1 MKGMSGHALSSLK
14 LRLFL
19 DFCKIIHMKKLFSLF
34 LMLPFLST
42 GQAKKP
48 NIVLILADDL
58 GWGDVGFHGSKIKT
72 PNIDNLAR
80 EGVELTRYYTAPICS
95 PSRAGL
101 MTGRYPNRVG
111 IRETTIPPWSDF
123 GLDTS
128 EQLLPEMLAEAGYKN
143 RAIIGKWH
151 LGHAT
156 LQYHPMRRG
165 FTHFYGHLNG
175 AIDYFTHKRE
185 GEVDWQNDYG
195 PSADK
200 GYSTNLLT
208 AEAVKCIKNYSKDS
222 APFMLYVAY
231 NAPHGPLQA
240 TDEDLNLYGYDPD
253 KPKFKS
259 NPDSED
265 GGSDKGHGNTPK
277 QTYAAM
283 VTCLDRGIG
292 EILRALKD
300 QNIAENTLVIFH
312 SDNGAAGNGAV
323 ASSGELKGFKFD
335 EWEGGVRS
343 PAIIRWPSAGLK
355 GGGKIDQVMGYIDIF
370 PTLKEIAGV
379 KSEHNKPFDGISMWP
394 VLSGKS
400 PAFDREFYLG
410 HGAIIS
416 GDWKLIKD
424 MNIRKMKMQGDV
436 LFNIPLDF
444 SERNNLKESKSDI
457 YNKLKTRVAH
467 YDSIKA
473 PREILT
479 KGPKN
484 GFIAPKN
491 WTITK

>member
-1 MKGMSGHALSSLK
+1 MNK
-14 LRLFL
+14 LFNLFL
-19 DFCKIIHMKKLFSLF
+19 L
-34 LMLPFLST
+34 LPLLSA
-42 GQAKKP
+42 GQEKKP
-48 NIVLILADDL
+48 NIVFILADDL
-58 GWGDVGFHGSKIKT
+58 GWGDVGFHGSTIKT
-72 PNIDNLAR
+72 PNIDRLAR

-95 PSRAGL
+95 PTRAGL

-111 IRETTIPPWSDF
+111 IRETTIPPWSEF

-128 EQLLPEMLAEAGYKN
+128 EQLLPQMLAEAGYKN

-195 PSADK
+195 HSKDE

-208 AEAVKCIKNYSKDS
+208 AEAVKCIGQYAKDA

-240 TDEDLNLYGYDPD
+240 TEEDLKLCGFDPG
-253 KPKFKS
+253 KPRYKS

-265 GGSDKGHGNTPK
+265 GGSDRGHGNTAK

-283 VTCLDRGIG
+283 ITCLDRGIG
-292 EILRALKD
+292 EILQALKD
-300 QNIAENTLVIFH
+300 QKLDENTLVIFH

-323 ASSGELKGFKFD
+323 ASNGGLHGYKLD
-335 EWEGGVRS
+335 EWDGGVKS
-343 PAIIRWPSAGLK
+343 PAIIKWPDAGII
-355 GGGKIDQVMGYIDIF
+355 GGTKIDQVMGYVDLF

-379 KSEHNKPFDGISMWP
+379 KSPPNKPFDGISMWP
-394 VLSGKS
+394 VLSGKTQKI
-400 PAFDREFYLG
+400 DREFYLG
-410 HGAIIS
+410 HGAIIN
-416 GDWKLIKD
+416 GDWKLIVDKG
-424 MNIRKMKMQGDV
+424 IRKMQMNGDA
-436 LFNIPLDF
+436 LFNIPPDF
-444 SERNNLKESKSDI
+444 SEKNNLKAANPDMF
-457 YNKLKTRVAH
+457 NKLKSAVAP
-467 YDSIKA
+467 YDAIKA
-473 PREILT
+473 PREILA

-484 GFIAPKN
+484 GFVAPKN
-491 WTITK
+491 WVITKEK

>member
-1 MKGMSGHALSSLK
+1 MEKRFICSFSVLLSLGAVQNAK
-14 LRLFL
+14 
-19 DFCKIIHMKKLFSLF
+19 CQETVI
-34 LMLPFLST
+34 
-42 GQAKKP
+42 KKP
-48 NIVLILADDL
+48 NIIIILADDL
-58 GWGDVGFHGSKIKT
+58 GWGDVGFHGSSIKT
-72 PNIDNLAR
+72 PFLDQLCK
-80 EGVELTRYYTAPICS
+80 EGVELTRYYTAPISS
-95 PSRAGL
+95 PTRAGL

-151 LGHAT
+151 LGHNT

-185 GEVDWQNDYG
+185 GETDWHYDYE
-195 PSADK
+195 PSPDK

-208 AEAVKCIKNYSKDS
+208 AEALRCLKQYAGEDT
-222 APFMLYVAY
+222 PFMMYVAY

-240 TDEDLNLYGYDPD
+240 PEEDLKLYGYDPA
-253 KPKFKS
+253 KPKYKS
-259 NPDSED
+259 NAESED
-265 GGSDKGHGNTPK
+265 GGADLGHGNTAR

-292 EILRALKD
+292 QILQLLKELKIED
-300 QNIAENTLVIFH
+300 NTLVIFH

-323 ASSGELKGFKFD
+323 ASNGGLRGYKLD
-335 EWEGGVRS
+335 EWEGGVKS
-343 PAIIRWPSAGLK
+343 PAIIRWPAAGLV
-355 GGGKIDQVMGYIDIF
+355 GGGQIDQVMGYVDLF
-370 PTLKEIAGV
+370 PTLKDIAGV
-379 KSEHNKPFDGISMWP
+379 KSEPVKPFDGISMWP
-394 VLSGKS
+394 VLSRKI
-400 PAFDREFYLG
+400 PKIDRHFYLG

-416 GDWKLIKD
+416 GDWKLILDKG
-424 MNIRKMKMQGDV
+424 IPKMRMSGDV
-436 LFNIPLDF
+436 LFKIPSDY
-444 SERNNLKESKSDI
+444 SEKNNVIEQYPDVCH
-457 YNKLKTRVAH
+457 KLKTVVAG

-484 GFIAPKN
+484 GFVAPKD
-491 WTITK
+491 WKITREQ

>member
-1 MKGMSGHALSSLK
+1 
-14 LRLFL
+14 
-19 DFCKIIHMKKLFSLF
+19 MKKLLNLA
-34 LMLPFLST
+34 LMLPILSF

-48 NIVLILADDL
+48 NIVIILADDL
-58 GWGDVGFHGSKIKT
+58 GWGDVGFHGSSIKT
-72 PNIDNLAR
+72 PNIDQLAKD
-80 EGVELTRYYTAPICS
+80 GVELTRYYTAPICS
-95 PSRAGL
+95 PTRAGL

-128 EQLLPEMLAEAGYKN
+128 EQILPQMLAEAGYKN

-185 GEVDWQNDYG
+185 GEVDWHNDYE
-195 PSADK
+195 PSKDQ

-208 AEAVKCIKNYSKDS
+208 VDAVKCIKQYAKDS
-222 APFMLYVAY
+222 SPFMLYVAY

-240 TDEDLNLYGYDPD
+240 TVEDLKLYGYDPK
-253 KPKFKS
+253 KPKYKS

-265 GGSDKGHGNTPK
+265 GGSDRGHGNTAK

-292 EILRALKD
+292 EIIQALKD
-300 QNIAENTLVIFH
+300 QGIDKNTLVIFH

-323 ASSGELKGFKFD
+323 ASNGGLTGYKMD
-335 EWEGGVRS
+335 EWEGGVKS
-343 PAIIRWPSAGLK
+343 PAVIKWPAAGLA
-355 GGGKIDQVMGYIDIF
+355 GGRKIDQVMGYIDIF
-370 PTLKEIAGV
+370 PTLKEIVGE
-379 KSEHNKPFDGISMWP
+379 KSAPVKPFDGISIWP
-394 VLSGKS
+394 VLSGKTRKI
-400 PAFDREFYLG
+400 DREFYLG
-410 HGAIIS
+410 HGAIIN
-416 GDWKLIKD
+416 GDWKLIIDKG
-424 MNIRKMKMQGDV
+424 IRKMNMNGDV
-436 LFNIPLDF
+436 LFNIPPDF
-444 SERNNLKESKSDI
+444 SEKNNLIISNPEM
-457 YNKLKTRVAH
+457 YNKLKKVVAT

-484 GFIAPKN
+484 GFIAPKD
-491 WTITK
+491 WKITMEK

>member
-1 MKGMSGHALSSLK
+1 MN
-14 LRLFL
+14 
-19 DFCKIIHMKKLFSLF
+19 KLFNFF
-34 LMLPFLST
+34 LLLPLLSA

-48 NIVLILADDL
+48 NIVFILADDL
-58 GWGDVGFHGSKIKT
+58 GWGDVGFHGSEIQT
-72 PNIDNLAR
+72 PHIDQLAR

-95 PSRAGL
+95 PTRAGL

-128 EQLLPEMLAEAGYKN
+128 EQLLPQMLAEAGYKN

-195 PSADK
+195 PSKDK

-208 AEAVKCIKNYSKDS
+208 AEAVKCIGQYAKDD
-222 APFMLYVAY
+222 APFLLYVAY

-240 TDEDLNLYGYDPD
+240 PEEDLKKCGFDPS
-253 KPKFKS
+253 KPRYKS

-265 GGSDKGHGNTPK
+265 GGSDLGHGNTAK

-300 QNIAENTLVIFH
+300 QKIDNNTLVIFH

-323 ASSGELKGFKFD
+323 ASNGGLRGYKLD
-335 EWEGGVRS
+335 EWEGGVKS
-343 PAIIRWPSAGLK
+343 PAVIRWPAAGLT
-355 GGGKIDQVMGYIDIF
+355 GGTKIDQVMGYVDLF

-379 KSEHNKPFDGISMWP
+379 KSAPVNPFDGVSMWP
-394 VLSGKS
+394 VLSGKTKKI
-400 PAFDREFYLG
+400 DREFYLG
-410 HGAIIS
+410 HGAIIK
-416 GDWKLIKD
+416 GDWKLILDKG
-424 MNIRKMKMQGDV
+424 IPKMKMNGDV
-436 LFNIPLDF
+436 LFNIPPDF
-444 SERNNLKESKSDI
+444 SEKNNVRSANPEI
-457 YNKLKTRVAH
+457 YNSLKTALLP
-467 YDSIKA
+467 YEAIKA
-473 PREILT
+473 PREILS

-484 GFIAPKN
+484 GFVAPKD
-491 WTITK
+491 WVITKEK